1 MAADSGV
8 VLDSARDVK
17 LDPGVWYDEV
27 PYARMEVLVVEECE
41 IETRLLVRRTFIDG
55 RLYQVEVQIGGRWRN
70 PLEVLRSKRRVEAMF
85 PSVKG

>member
-1 MAADSGV
+1 MAADSGG

-27 PYARMEVLVVEECE
+27 PAYARMLVVEECE

-85 PSVKG
+85 PSKG